1 MLALDPRSV
10 KALYWR
16 GRAYVEEAD
25 YDEAIKDFQDVL
37 SIEPEN
43 TEAAKFLKSTDQ
55 KNNEFLAKQKLVF
68 SRLFK

>member
-1 MLALDPRSV
+1 
-10 KALYWR
+10 
-16 GRAYVEEAD
+16 
-25 YDEAIKDFQDVL
+25 VL